1 MMERILHS
9 DSEGKWHPGA
19 CISHKTY
26 KIIILAFSGVL
37 NAVFYFLSYLC
48 VAAIL
53 TALEYRP
60 SAEEGP
66 AATQTS
72 FLPWVAH
79 PQAW

>member
-1 MMERILHS
+1 MLV
-9 DSEGKWHPGA
+9 
-19 CISHKTY
+19 
-26 KIIILAFSGVL
+26 FSGVL

-53 TALEYRP
+53 TALGYRP

-66 AATQTS
+66 AAIQTS

-79 PQAW
+79 PQAS

>member
-1 MMERILHS
+1 MEHILHF
-9 DSEGKWHPGA
+9 DSESKCHPGA
-19 CISHKTY
+19 SISHKTY
-26 KIIILAFSGVL
+26 KIIMLVFSGVL

-53 TALEYRP
+53 TALGYRP

-66 AATQTS
+66 AAIQTS

-79 PQAW
+79 PQAS